1 MESEMI
7 WRTQIERDLK
17 ELRDQVYSIQLD
29 LQVDDKIRCR
39 KEKKKK
45 MEDDDYINE
54 KISPSLLY
62 VKKEFSSVN
71 DVVFFEH
78 FKLGNTLRPKARE
91 VLEYIFSNCDQM

>member
-45 MEDDDYINE
+45 VEDDDYISE
-54 KISPSLLY
+54 KFSPSLYL
-62 VKKEFSSVN
+62 KKKKISLV
-71 DVVFFEH
+71 
-78 FKLGNTLRPKARE
+78 
-91 VLEYIFSNCDQM
+91 

>member
-39 KEKKKK
+39 KEKKK
-45 MEDDDYINE
+45 N
-54 KISPSLLY
+54 
-62 VKKEFSSVN
+62 
-71 DVVFFEH
+71 
-78 FKLGNTLRPKARE
+78 GR
-91 VLEYIFSNCDQM
+91 